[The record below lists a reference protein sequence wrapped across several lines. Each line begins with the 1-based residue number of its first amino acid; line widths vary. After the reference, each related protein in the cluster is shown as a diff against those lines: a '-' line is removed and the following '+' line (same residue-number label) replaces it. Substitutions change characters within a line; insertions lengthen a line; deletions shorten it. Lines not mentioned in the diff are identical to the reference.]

1 MQQSYTLSK
10 PVKLFLLIIGLV
22 FLTREMQNISSIL
35 ITFIFSFFAALIFA
49 PLVHWLQR
57 KRVPTILSVGV
68 VVFLFILII
77 AVLGIVI
84 AVTITQLSG
93 RIPAYETELT
103 GYMESLTQYLPST
116 EELSL
121 NMVLRE
127 FGGSVIS
134 ISMGFLNGV
143 INATT
148 TVVLIIIIT
157 AFLLMDAAGTP
168 KPIQKELEDEFVLLA
183 KLHAFSK
190 VVVDY
195 VRVRTEANLITGG
208 GVAVAL
214 LIGGIE
220 FAIFWGIVMFIFSYI
235 PYIGLFLASIPP
247 ALLALLQYGPIGALA
262 VITVILIINMLA
274 EDVLLPSLAGRDL
287 ELSPSVVLLSIIYW
301 VYVLGPAGALIATP
315 LTISIKI
322 ILESFEETEEIAR
335 LMNSKKAR
343 EKEKQS
349 KEQEA

>member
-1 MQQSYTLSK
+1 MKQSYALSR

-35 ITFIFSFFAALIFA
+35 ITFIFSFFAALVFA

-57 KRVPTILSVGV
+57 KGVPTILSVGV

-77 AVLGIVI
+77 VVLGLVTV
-84 AVTITQLSG
+84 VTITQLSG

-103 GYMESLTQYLPST
+103 GYVESLTQYLPST
-116 EELSL
+116 EEFSL
-121 NMVLRE
+121 NMILRE
-127 FGGSVIS
+127 FGGSLIT
-134 ISMGFLNGV
+134 ISMFLLNGI

-148 TVVLIIIIT
+148 TVLLIIIVT

-168 KPIQKELEDEFVLLA
+168 KTMQDELEEEFVVLS
-183 KLHAFSK
+183 KLHDLSK

-195 VRVRTEANLITGG
+195 IIVRTEANLITGG
-208 GVAVAL
+208 GVAVVL

-220 FAIFWGIVMFIFSYI
+220 FALFWGIVMFIFSYI
-235 PYIGLFLASIPP
+235 PYIGLFIASVPP
-247 ALLALLQYGPIGALA
+247 ALLALLQYGPVGALA
-262 VITVILIINMLA
+262 VIILILIINMLA

-287 ELSPSVVLLSIIYW
+287 GLSPSVVLLSIIYW

-315 LTISIKI
+315 LAISIKI
-322 ILESFEETEEIAR
+322 ILESFEETEELAR
-335 LMNSKKAR
+335 LMNSKRAH
-343 EKEKQS
+343 EKGKQS
-349 KEQEA
+349 KEQNT